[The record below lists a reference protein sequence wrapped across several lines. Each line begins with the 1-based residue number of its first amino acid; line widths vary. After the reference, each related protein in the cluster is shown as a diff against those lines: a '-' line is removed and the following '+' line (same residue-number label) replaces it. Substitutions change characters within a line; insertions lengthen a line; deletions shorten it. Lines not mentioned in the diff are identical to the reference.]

1 MRVYAKETLLQYI
14 MTKYDKPIYIMNNI
28 YMYNTSSIL
37 CA

>member
-28 YMYNTSSIL
+28 YNTSSIL